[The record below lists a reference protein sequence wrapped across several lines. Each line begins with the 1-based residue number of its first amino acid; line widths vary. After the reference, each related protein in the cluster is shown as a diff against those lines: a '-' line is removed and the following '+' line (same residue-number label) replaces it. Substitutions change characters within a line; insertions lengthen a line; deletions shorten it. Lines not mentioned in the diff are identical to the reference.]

1 MHEKISFF
9 GAVLKGSIKGKNL
22 ILSDG
27 KKKKGVNFAPDSAED
42 ERCYISVW
50 DIANH
55 SGMPSELLPQPT
67 CPQNVWDSLGSATSL
82 INSLWEHTIFES
94 P

>member
-1 MHEKISFF
+1 MSYKTKRHLCLNQGLAALNVVKALAHSNGVDSYTLWVIHMHEKTSSFF

-42 ERCYISVW
+42 ERRCYISV
-50 DIANH
+50 
-55 SGMPSELLPQPT
+55 
-67 CPQNVWDSLGSATSL
+67 
-82 INSLWEHTIFES
+82 
-94 P
+94 

>member
-42 ERCYISVW
+42 ERRCYISV
-50 DIANH
+50 
-55 SGMPSELLPQPT
+55 
-67 CPQNVWDSLGSATSL
+67 
-82 INSLWEHTIFES
+82 
-94 P
+94 